1 MIEVDEFT
9 NKFTDD
15 KLSNV
20 IKVQRNFFQVY
31 DELLKVKQQIK
42 KEPFAIGTY
51 IGSGKPFHPSAALLD
66 WIGERTERYVVI
78 DKKASWLFVCGRD
91 LFVNSI
97 LTKNVNNGMV
107 IVKNELNEVLGYGQF
122 EGKRGA
128 IKNLLDKGDFL
139 RRERH

>member
-20 IKVQRNFFQVY
+20 IKVQRNFFQVS
-31 DELLKVKQQIK
+31 DDLLKVKQQVK

-66 WIGERTERYVVI
+66 WIGERTERYAVI

-97 LTKNVNNGMV
+97 LIKNVNNGVV
-107 IVKNELNEVLGYGQF
+107 IVKNELNEVLGYGEF
-122 EGKRGA
+122 ERRGA